1 MVFIVFVKNV
11 EIRKRRFNKWQVNYV
26 QSAAK

>member
-11 EIRKRRFNKWQVNYV
+11 EIRKRRFNKWQVDYALNV
-26 QSAAK
+26 AR